1 MRMGVCAAVGK
12 LQSVP
17 AGLGFLEETVTNLL
31 CPREGEIAFEAR
43 LQAAQKSPRPVEAA
57 NIFIPGDMKTTGPD
71 VNPSALDAYVTVA
84 CRRAGKAGLRTI
96 VFGSGGSRKVP
107 DGFDRAKA
115 ADQLVESLIRWGQIA
130 QASGILIVLEPLEKA
145 GCNIV
150 NSVPEGVEIVRR
162 VNHPSIRLLADTY
175 HMGRDGERPENLL
188 AARGLLAHVH
198 VAEIAGRRY
207 VGATGE
213 DHRPY
218 FRVMKAIGYDGPV
231 CMECKWNDLQAEL
244 PAAVEELRGQ
254 WETA

>member
-1 MRMGVCAAVGK
+1 MRIGVCAAVGK
-12 LQSVP
+12 LQSFP

-31 CPREGEIAFEAR
+31 CPKEADTLFEPK
-43 LQAAQKSPRPVEAA
+43 LQTAQKSPRPVEAA
-57 NIFIPGDMKTTGPD
+57 NIFIPGDLKTTGSD
-71 VNPSALDAYVTVA
+71 VDPAALDAYVTVV

-115 ADQLVESLIRWGQIA
+115 ADQIVDSLKRWGPIA
-130 QASGILIVLEPLEKA
+130 QASGVLIALEPLEKA

-150 NSVPEGVEIVRR
+150 NSVPEGAEIVRR
-162 VNHPSIRLLADTY
+162 VDHPSIRLLADTY
-175 HMGRDGERPENLL
+175 HMGRDGEKPENLL
-188 AARGLLAHVH
+188 EARGLLAHVH

-244 PAAVEELRGQ
+244 PAAVEELRRQ
-254 WETA
+254 WEAA